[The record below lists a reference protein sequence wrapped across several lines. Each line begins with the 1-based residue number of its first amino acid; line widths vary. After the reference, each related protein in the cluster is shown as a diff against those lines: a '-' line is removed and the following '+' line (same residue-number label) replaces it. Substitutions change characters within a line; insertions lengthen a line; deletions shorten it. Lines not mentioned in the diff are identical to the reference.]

1 MNKQILWL
9 TMIGALVASLGM
21 AGCSKQEQDNAKTA
35 TRDAVSKVRQEAR
48 EVGAEASKGMA
59 QAKDAVAATAQD
71 AAAAAKNATDKIAD
85 KVSDAVISAGVKAEL
100 AKDAELSALKISV
113 DTENGRV
120 ALRGT
125 APSKSAR
132 ERAMGLAAAVKG
144 VVSVDNQLALEAG
157 KP

>member
-1 MNKQILWL
+1 MNKLILSSTL
-9 TMIGALVASLGM
+9 IGALVASLGM

-35 TRDAVSKVRQEAR
+35 TQDAVSKVKQEAR
-48 EVGAEASKGMA
+48 EAGAEASKGMA
-59 QAKDAVAATAQD
+59 QAKVAVAATVQD
-71 AAAAAKNATDKIAD
+71 ATAAAKNATDKIAD
-85 KVSDAVISAGVKAEL
+85 KVSDVVISASVKAEL

-125 APSKSAR
+125 APSKAAR

-157 KP
+157 KH

>member
-35 TRDAVSKVRQEAR
+35 TREAVSKVRQEAR

-59 QAKDAVAATAQD
+59 QAKDAVATTAQN

-144 VVSVDNQLALEAG
+144 VASVDNQLALEAG
-157 KP
+157 KR